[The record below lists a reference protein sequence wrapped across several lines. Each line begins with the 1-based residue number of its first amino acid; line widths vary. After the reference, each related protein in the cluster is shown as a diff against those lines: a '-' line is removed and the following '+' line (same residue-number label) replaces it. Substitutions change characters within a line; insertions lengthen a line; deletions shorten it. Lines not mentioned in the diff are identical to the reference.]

1 MIAYRIAMRAA
12 AMISAISLGLAIG
25 FASPAPVFADP
36 VTPEESDADMAMAL
50 QIADGYWRNHWSQY
64 FTGTYTP
71 PRVVGLYDS
80 RTTQLACG
88 GAPVPTGNALYC
100 LPEDFVAFDLV
111 FMEDVYGLGD
121 SFIYLVVAHEWGHAI
136 QARLNVDLQHVAKEL
151 QADCLAGAVLYGA
164 ARDGALQWEAGDT
177 QELANSLNAAADQ
190 FPWTRIGDHGN
201 TAERIGSFNAGQAGP
216 AECIPQ

>member
-88 GAPVPTGNALYC
+88 GAPVPTGNALFAVTGRIPVNVATSE
-100 LPEDFVAFDLV
+100 LP
-111 FMEDVYGLGD
+111 G
-121 SFIYLVVAHEWGHAI
+121 
-136 QARLNVDLQHVAKEL
+136 RLRWEHSERPDA
-151 QADCLAGAVLYGA
+151 AGC
-164 ARDGALQWEAGDT
+164 W
-177 QELANSLNAAADQ
+177 
-190 FPWTRIGDHGN
+190 
-201 TAERIGSFNAGQAGP
+201 
-216 AECIPQ
+216 